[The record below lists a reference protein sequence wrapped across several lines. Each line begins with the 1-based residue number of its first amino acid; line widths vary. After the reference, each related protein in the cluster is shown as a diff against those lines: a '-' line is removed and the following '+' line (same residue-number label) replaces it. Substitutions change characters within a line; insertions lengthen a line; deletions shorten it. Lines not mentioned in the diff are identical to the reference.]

1 MGAILEDW
9 GSEYGKN
16 PNISKTPKGEPYMKT
31 GDTVK
36 DEPPLN
42 KILPEQ
48 RHGMEFQIIF

>member
-1 MGAILEDW
+1 
-9 GSEYGKN
+9 
-16 PNISKTPKGEPYMKT
+16 MKT